1 MFVLGICLLSYH
13 NLDNKGELA
22 MNPKIS
28 NERLLDAL
36 KNTPESQRLDRK
48 VHNAIEKIS
57 KGKKLKSHEFH
68 EIHALLFKSG
78 PSIKYSNPEKWERIT
93 REFAARNHI
102 TQ

>member
-1 MFVLGICLLSYH
+1 M
-13 NLDNKGELA
+13 KG
-22 MNPKIS
+22 KIS

-36 KNTPESQRLDRK
+36 KNTPEGQRLDRT
-48 VHNAIEKIS
+48 VYTAIEKIS

-68 EIHALLFKSG
+68 EIHALLFKTG
-78 PSIKYSNPEKWERIT
+78 PSIKYNSPEKWERIT